1 MFEKIKAVI
10 KRMLDAKDVQ
20 KVVNQSIGMSSE
32 MRTAINDWAM
42 IYKNSPPWAIRKENI
57 LRLLNLGKAIS
68 KELAR
73 LVLLECKVRVD
84 NCETVDAVMQNVFKD
99 IRPHFEKALAKGG
112 MALKPYISHSGN
124 VEVDFVD
131 AENFFP
137 IGYDSNGDIYAA
149 IFVSKLLYKEEYY
162 TRLEKHEYSYQTKS
176 EHIQN
181 FAFRSKS
188 PDALGTQISLSSVPA
203 WSMLTSEATVS
214 GIDSPLFAYF
224 KVPFANTIDDESPLG
239 VSVFEDSIDLLED
252 ADRQYTRYLWEY
264 EGGELAIDANID
276 MLKSVNEDD
285 ESGVEYDFVMPE
297 HQGRLFRRF
306 GGYNNSGE
314 PFYKEFAP
322 ELRDSSYANGLETIL
337 RRIEFNSSLAYGT
350 LSRVDNVDKTAEEIK
365 ASKQRSYAAVAEI
378 QTALQTACER
388 LAYDILYWQ
397 QLKGENVNI
406 SELNMT
412 YTWDDSIIRDSQREL
427 AERLQLQTAGVIKPW
442 ENRAWYLGESEDK
455 AKKMCQ
461 PSDEFFE

>member
-1 MFEKIKAVI
+1 MFNRIKAVI

-20 KVVNQSIGMSSE
+20 KVVNQSIGVSSQ
-32 MRTAINDWAM
+32 MRKAINDWAM
-42 IYKNSPPWAIRKENI
+42 IYKNTPPWSGEEKNKR
-57 LRLLNLGKAIS
+57 RLLNLGKTIC

-84 NCETVDAVMQNVFKD
+84 NCKDVEAIMEKIFED

-112 MALKPYISHSGN
+112 MAFKPYITGSGK

-149 IFVSKLLYKEEYY
+149 IFVSKVVYKEKFY
-162 TRLEKHEYSYQTKS
+162 TRLEKHEYDSKTRS
-176 EHIQN
+176 EKIMN
-181 FAFRSKS
+181 FAYCSNS
-188 PDALGTQISLSSVPA
+188 ANTLGSQVKVNSVPPWASLSD
-203 WSMLTSEATVS
+203 EAVVQ
-214 GIDSPLFAYF
+214 GIDSPMFSYF

-239 VSVFEDSIDLLED
+239 VSVFEDCIDLLED

-276 MLKSVNEDD
+276 MLMPSTDEDG
-285 ESGVEYDFVMPE
+285 SGNDYKMPE
-297 HQGRLFRRF
+297 NQKRLFRRF

-314 PFYKEFAP
+314 PFYKEYAP
-322 ELRDSSYANGLETIL
+322 QLRDGSYADGLETIF
-337 RRIEFNSSLAYGT
+337 RRIEFNASLAYGT

-378 QTALQTACER
+378 QSALQTASER

-397 QLKGENVNI
+397 QSRGKNTDVSKL
-406 SELNMT
+406 SMT
-412 YTWDDSIIRDSQREL
+412 FTWDDSIIRDSQREL
-427 AERLQLQTAGVIKPW
+427 AERLQLQSAGVIKPW

-455 AKKMCQ
+455 AKEMCQ
-461 PSDEFFE
+461 PSDDFFE